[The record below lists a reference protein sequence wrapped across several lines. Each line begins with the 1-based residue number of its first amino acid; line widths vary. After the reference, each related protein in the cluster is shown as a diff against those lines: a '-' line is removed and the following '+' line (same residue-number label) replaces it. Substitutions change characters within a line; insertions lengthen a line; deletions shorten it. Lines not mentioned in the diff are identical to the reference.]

1 MEVVDSV
8 PILSNLSTSVGF
20 IIPNKRRFSDTNNS
34 SLTHCGDSLT
44 ALKPPRRSYDS
55 CDGDFASVSRLR
67 RTCDANSFAAVNFSV
82 TASCEDIAAT
92 MLRFFSRRKAK
103 GRAEQKVG
111 AQSAARKPG
120 AGALKNSK
128 DFIQCSIILLD
139 GSDLSLEIG
148 VRFYLYWSF
157 YKI

>member
-1 MEVVDSV
+1 
-8 PILSNLSTSVGF
+8 
-20 IIPNKRRFSDTNNS
+20 
-34 SLTHCGDSLT
+34 
-44 ALKPPRRSYDS
+44 
-55 CDGDFASVSRLR
+55 
-67 RTCDANSFAAVNFSV
+67 
-82 TASCEDIAAT
+82 

-120 AGALKNSK
+120 AGTHKNSK

-148 VRFYLYWSF
+148 VRFYFLLNNDLLKKLYT
-157 YKI
+157 KINKIT